1 MAANQRW
8 RHMASCFT
16 QEHFKDVD
24 TPAYKTMTGSA
35 LTNKDGEPYF
45 RMDLKDPLHYSA
57 VASSVI

>member
-24 TPAYKTMTGSA
+24 TPAYKTMTQRPVTEARYGRQLGVQVLA
-35 LTNKDGEPYF
+35 LEEQ
-45 RMDLKDPLHYSA
+45 LV
-57 VASSVI
+57 VAMV